1 MNLVRGLL
9 FFGAFSLS
17 FALEFREMGRLGVS
31 DGLPGAEI
39 AAYVADQKVLVVAS
53 GDEELSLVSLRD
65 PAKPQVLNVLTFRG
79 EVPSVA
85 AYRNLVAVAET
96 NIPKT
101 SPGFIHLFR
110 VQDQK
115 LVKLRTFST
124 GAHPDMVAFAPDGKT
139 ILAACEGEI
148 DEETREDPEGS
159 VGLVDLSEGVERAT
173 AQELTFAAFD
183 SLSLASSGVRL
194 GGPGSYLQNLE
205 PEYIV
210 FSPDGNL
217 AFVSLQEN
225 NAIAKIDVRKK
236 TVDKIWGL
244 GAVDHSARGNGF
256 DYRDDGKISIE
267 QAPIRGELQPDG
279 IAAFEAGGK
288 LYVLSADEGASRDL
302 SFYSDE
308 SRADLLLKAGILD
321 RSVFTETL
329 VRKLG
334 PLPIDAENPCD
345 GNEPCRYLNTF
356 GGRSMSLFDGETGR
370 RLWNSGEILEKTIA
384 ERNPTLFNW
393 NAKKKKVKA
402 DARSKKKG
410 PEPENVTVGKIRGKL
425 FAFLGLERSSGIA
438 TFSLENPEKP
448 LLVDYMANAEDR
460 GPEGILLIPAEE
472 SPLSGEPLLIVGYE
486 YSKSLVVYRIFY

>member
-1 MNLVRGLL
+1 MNLVHSFL
-9 FFGAFSLS
+9 FLGTMSLA
-17 FALEFREMGRLGVS
+17 FALELREVGRLGVS
-31 DGLPGAEI
+31 DGLPGSEI
-39 AAYVADQKVLVVAS
+39 SAYVAERKVLVVAS
-53 GDEELSLVSLRD
+53 GDEELSVVSLED
-65 PAKPQVLNVLTFRG
+65 PAKPQVLNVLKFRG

-110 VQDQK
+110 LQDRK
-115 LVKLRTFST
+115 LVRIRTFST

-148 DEETREDPEGS
+148 DEDTHEDPEGL

-173 AQELTFAAFD
+173 AHELTFAEFD

-205 PEYIV
+205 PEYIA
-210 FSPDGNL
+210 FSSDGNL

-225 NAIAKIDVRKK
+225 NAIARIDVRKK
-236 TVDKIWGL
+236 TVDKVWGL
-244 GAVDHSARGNGF
+244 GSVDHSAKGNGF

-267 QAPIRGELQPDG
+267 PAPIRGELQPDG
-279 IAAFEAGGK
+279 IAAFEASGK

-302 SFYSDE
+302 SLYSDE
-308 SRADLLLKAGILD
+308 TRADLLWKAGILD
-321 RSVFTETL
+321 RSVFTEAL

-356 GGRSMSLFDGETGR
+356 GGRSMSLFDGKTGK
-370 RLWNSGEILEKTIA
+370 RLWNSGEVLEKAIA
-384 ERNPTLFNW
+384 ERYPALFNW

-410 PEPENVTVGKIRGKL
+410 PEPENVTVGKIRGQL

-438 TFSLENPEKP
+438 TFSLENPENP
-448 LLVDYMANAEDR
+448 LLVDYLASAEDR
-460 GPEGILLIPAEE
+460 GPEGILFISPEE
-472 SPLSGEPLLIVGYE
+472 SPLAGEPLLVVGYE

>member
-1 MNLVRGLL
+1 MNIVRCLL
-9 FFGAFSLS
+9 FLGAISFS
-17 FALEFREMGRLGVS
+17 FALELREVGRLDKS

-39 AAYVADQKVLVVAS
+39 VAYVPGQKILVVAS
-53 GDEELSLVSLRD
+53 GDEELSVVSLSD
-65 PAKPQVLNVLTFRG
+65 PAKPQVLDILTFRG

-85 AYRNLVAVAET
+85 AYRDLVAVAET

-101 SPGFIHLFR
+101 SPGFVHLYR
-110 VQDQK
+110 VQDKK
-115 LVKLRTFST
+115 LARIRSFST

-139 ILAACEGEI
+139 ILVACEGEI
-148 DEETREDPEGS
+148 DEDTHEDPEGS
-159 VGLVDLSEGVERAT
+159 IGLVDLSEGVERAT

-205 PEYIV
+205 PEYIA

-217 AFVSLQEN
+217 AFVALQEN

-236 TVDKIWGL
+236 TVEKIWGL
-244 GAVDHSARGNGF
+244 GSVDHSVKGNGF

-279 IAAFEAGGK
+279 IAAFESGGK
-288 LYVLSADEGASRDL
+288 LYLLSADEGASRDL

-308 SRADLLLKAGILD
+308 TRADLLLKAGILD
-321 RSVFTETL
+321 GSVFTETL
-329 VRKLG
+329 VRRLG

-370 RLWNSGEILEKTIA
+370 RLWNSGEVLEKTIA
-384 ERNPTLFNW
+384 ERYPTLFNW

-402 DARSKKKG
+402 DVRSKKKG

-448 LLVDYMANAEDR
+448 RLVDYMANAKDR

-472 SPLSGEPLLIVGYE
+472 SPLSGEPLLVVGYE
-486 YSKSLVVYRIFY
+486 YSKSLVVYRFFY